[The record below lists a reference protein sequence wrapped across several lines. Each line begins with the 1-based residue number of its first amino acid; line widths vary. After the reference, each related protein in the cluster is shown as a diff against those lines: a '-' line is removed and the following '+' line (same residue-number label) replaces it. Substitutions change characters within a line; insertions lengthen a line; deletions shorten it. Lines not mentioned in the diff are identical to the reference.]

1 MVARVRPPVRIRPSI
16 AGPVAAAPGK
26 LTAVGS
32 GDLSA
37 LRDSAAVVLTRG
49 QGAEL
54 EVLLVQRSPRL
65 RFFGGAWAFPGGVR
79 DEADGPPEEDATWAR
94 CALRELF
101 EESGVLPAALAGA
114 GAGERARVRAALNAD
129 PPDAEPWRALLARV
143 PDALAGCTPVCTLV
157 TPPFA
162 LVRHRTRFRHLA
174 LPDGES
180 VQVITGELV
189 DGRFFRPAELLE
201 AWSAGALA
209 VAPPTLRLVELLGE
223 HGLPDALARAREHS
237 ERVAA
242 GALPTVAPA
251 PGVLVVPLA
260 TPTLPPATTT
270 NCYLVGERALW
281 IVDPATWER
290 AERARLF
297 AFLDA
302 LVAGGRRFAGVLVTH
317 HHRDH
322 VGSVAA
328 VAERYRLAVHAHA
341 ETLARLALGALPRR
355 ALADG
360 DELPLGRA
368 PDGSDGWRLRVLF
381 TPGHAP
387 GHLAFVESRL
397 RTAIVGDLVSTL
409 STIVIDPPEGHLATY
424 LASLRRLVDERIGV
438 LLPAHGMAAREGVRV
453 VEGYLAHRAAR
464 EKKLVA
470 ALGERPRSVAEL
482 VPEVYADTAPALHPL
497 AARSLLAG
505 LQKLAEEGR
514 AVAAGNEWRARAED
528 ERTTAERGSRS
539 G

>member
-1 MVARVRPPVRIRPSI
+1 MSDRKP
-16 AGPVAAAPGK
+16 
-26 LTAVGS
+26 
-32 GDLSA
+32 

-49 QGAEL
+49 EGAGL

-79 DEADGPPEEDATWAR
+79 DEADGPAEEDATWAR

-101 EESGVLPAALAGA
+101 EETGVLPALLGGA
-114 GAGERARVRAALNAD
+114 GAGERERVRAALEAD
-129 PPDAEPWRALLARV
+129 PPDAAPWSALLARA
-143 PDALAGCTPVCTLV
+143 PDALAACTPVCTLV

-162 LVRHRTRFRHLA
+162 AVRHRTRFHHMT
-174 LPDGES
+174 LPAGES
-180 VQVITGELV
+180 VAIVPGELV
-189 DGRFFRPAELLE
+189 DGRFLRPADALR
-201 AWSAGALA
+201 AWRAGELA
-209 VAPPTLRLVELLGE
+209 VAPPTLRLVQLLDE
-223 HGLPDALARAREHS
+223 HGLPDGLARARAHA

-242 GALPTVAPA
+242 GELPTVAPA

-270 NCYLVGERALW
+270 NCYLVGEESVW
-281 IVDPATWER
+281 IVDPATWEQ

-297 AFLDA
+297 AFLDDI
-302 LVAGGRRFAGVLVTH
+302 VASGRRLAGVLVTH

-328 VAERYRLAVHAHA
+328 VAERFGLAVHAHP
-341 ETLARLALGALPRR
+341 ETLARLALGRQPSR

-368 PDGSDGWRLRVLF
+368 PDGSEGWRLRVLF

-397 RTAIVGDLVSTL
+397 GTAIVGDLVSTL

-438 LLPAHGMAAREGVRV
+438 LLPAHGMAAREGVDV

-464 EKKLVA
+464 EQKLVA
-470 ALGERPRSVAEL
+470 ALDERPRSVAEL
-482 VPEVYADTAPALHPL
+482 VPEVYDDTAPALHPL

-514 AVAAGNEWRARAED
+514 AEALGSDWRLF
-528 ERTTAERGSRS
+528 
-539 G
+539 